1 MKGLALMLVACSTA
15 ALAQSPE
22 TAKAELKNAQGQSV
36 GEVTLTETPHGVLL
50 RASLKGLPAGTH
62 AFHVHA
68 VGKCE
73 APFTSAGGH
82 FNPAAKQHG
91 IENPMGMHAGDM
103 PNVEVP
109 AGGDITFEVLDPDVT
124 LKPGAG
130 SLFKEGGTA
139 IVVHGGA
146 DDYRSD
152 PAGNAG
158 PRIAC
163 GVIAH

>member
-1 MKGLALMLVACSTA
+1 MKCLALMLVACSTIA
-15 ALAQSPE
+15 VAQSPE
-22 TAKAELKNAQGQSV
+22 PAKAELQDALGKPLGVA
-36 GEVTLTETPHGVLL
+36 TLTETPHGVLIHATL
-50 RASLKGLPAGTH
+50 NGVPAGTH
-62 AFHVHA
+62 AFHIHT

-103 PNVEVP
+103 PNVQVGAE
-109 AGGDITFEVLDPDVT
+109 GNLTFDVLNSGVT
-124 LKPGAG
+124 LGNGAN

-139 IVVHGGA
+139 LVLHGGA
-146 DDYRSD
+146 DDYKSD

-163 GVIAH
+163 GVITH